1 MKELTGIISEATAAI
16 EQGYFRVEIDGGMPV
31 YRERVY
37 CYELYHQMRS
47 RWPAGYCLNGEL
59 DKIAHPILKK
69 LHADKRKP
77 DFLVHKPGDMSWN
90 HAIIEVKT
98 AGAARC
104 DIHKDISTLDLFVR
118 KVGYQRAIYLF
129 FGHAADDGLIDRIQS
144 AADEFDELVPI
155 EIWFH
160 SKVGESATH
169 NTTLQ
174 RNANGVLF
182 LCPHLITHYERPFHL
197 PVFRCHWMAGVAGD
211 YREAYAF
218 HAGQ

>member
-1 MKELTGIISEATAAI
+1 MNELTRIIGEATAAI

-59 DKIAHPILKK
+59 DKAGHHL
-69 LHADKRKP
+69 LRELGADRNKP
-77 DFLVHKPGDMSWN
+77 DFLVHNPGDMKGN

-98 AGAARC
+98 AGVARR

-129 FGHAADDGLIDRIQS
+129 FGHGASADLIEKIQSVAAD
-144 AADEFDELVPI
+144 FDELVPI

-160 SKVGESATH
+160 SQVGEPATH
-169 NTTLQ
+169 NFTLQ
-174 RNANGVLF
+174 RDAERF
-182 LCPHLITHYERPFHL
+182 LSRAITTIPDCPS
-197 PVFRCHWMAGVAGD
+197 
-211 YREAYAF
+211 
-218 HAGQ
+218 

>member
-1 MKELTGIISEATAAI
+1 MRSGVHNYYAKTSMNELTGIISEATAAI
-16 EQGYFRVEIDGGMPV
+16 EQCYFRVEIDGGMPV

-59 DKIAHPILKK
+59 DKTAHPILKK
-69 LHADKRKP
+69 LHADKKKP

-90 HAIIEVKT
+90 HAIIEVKK
-98 AGAARC
+98 AGASTEG
-104 DIHKDISTLDLFVR
+104 IHKDISILDLFVR

-144 AADEFDELVPI
+144 AAAEFNELVPI

-160 SKVGESATH
+160 SKVGRSAMH
-169 NTTLQ
+169 NITLQ
-174 RNANGVLF
+174 KNANSALVV
-182 LCPHLITHYERPFHL
+182 THHNNT
-197 PVFRCHWMAGVAGD
+197 
-211 YREAYAF
+211 
-218 HAGQ
+218 